1 MSAVVITKEM
11 TNNAKQALGDA
22 LKQIFVPAIYRIESQ
37 MEYQIVFSL
46 SFVENMM

>member
-22 LKQIFVPAIYRIESQ
+22 LKQLFVPAIYRDES
-37 MEYQIVFSL
+37 
-46 SFVENMM
+46 